1 VPVAIT
7 PLTLSSL
14 TWFPNHADGT
24 NAFITSRYLVP
35 ALQDFSGWALFIDSD
50 TLFREDIA
58 KLWALRD
65 DRYAV
70 QCVQHDYTS
79 KARRKYRG
87 SPIEADNLEY
97 PRKNWSSVM
106 LLNCGHPAMRRL
118 TPGYVARSTSQH
130 LHRFEWL
137 DDSLIG
143 GLPADL
149 NHLVGEYPRRDTA
162 KIVHYTLG
170 VPGFG
175 NYVDCE
181 HARDWHAT
189 LLRANEVIGES
200 PVEMMR
206 RAEVRA

>member
-1 VPVAIT
+1 MPVAIK

-14 TWFPNHADGT
+14 SWFPNHADGT
-24 NAFITSRYLVP
+24 NAFITSRYLIP
-35 ALQDFSGWALFIDSD
+35 ALEDFSGWALFIDSD

-58 KLWALRD
+58 ALWALRD

-70 QCVQHDYTS
+70 QCVRHDYAS
-79 KARRKYRG
+79 KSRRKYRG
-87 SPIEADNLEY
+87 SPIEADNVSY
-97 PRKNWSSVM
+97 PLKNWSSVM
-106 LLNCGHPAMRRL
+106 LMNCSHPAVRVL

-137 DDSLIG
+137 DHALIG
-143 GLPADL
+143 GLGSTW
-149 NHLVGEYPRRDTA
+149 NHLIGEYPRRDDA
-162 KIVHYTLG
+162 RLAHYTLG

-175 NYVDCE
+175 SYVDCE
-181 HARDWHAT
+181 HSREWHAT